1 MSGFDPRG
9 ILAALERH
17 RAAYVVIGD
26 LAGVLHGS
34 DLTARGLEIT
44 PSLKPENLERLER
57 ALEDLGA
64 PAKTR
69 ARVRE
74 FDPEQDAVSVRT
86 PRGELTLTLAPAGT
100 RGYEDLRRAA
110 TREPLGQGIRARI
123 ASAPDLIRILA
134 AQGREQDLV
143 LERRLR
149 RVIELEQTLTLEL

>member
-17 RAAYVVIGD
+17 RVAYVVIGD

-34 DLTARGLEIT
+34 DLSARGLEIT
-44 PSLKPENLERLER
+44 PSLKPGNLERLER
-57 ALEDLGA
+57 ALEDLDA
-64 PAKTR
+64 PPRAR
-69 ARVRE
+69 ARVQQL
-74 FDPEQDAVSVRT
+74 DPEHAAVSVRT
-86 PRGELTLTLAPAGT
+86 PRGELVLTPAPAGT

-110 TREPLGQGIRARI
+110 TREPLGQGIRAPI

-149 RVIELEQTLTLEL
+149 RVVELEQTLALEF